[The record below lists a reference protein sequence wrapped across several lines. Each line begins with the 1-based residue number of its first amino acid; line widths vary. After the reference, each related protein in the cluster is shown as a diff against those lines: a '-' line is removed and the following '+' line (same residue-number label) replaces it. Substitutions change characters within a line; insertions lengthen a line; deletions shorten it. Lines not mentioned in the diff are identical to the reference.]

1 MADIGAVVFDFDG
14 VLANSEPLHLQAY
27 QAVLGELGVT
37 LGRDEY
43 YQQYLGFDDVTMLRT
58 VSERRGLGWKS
69 DEISGILA
77 RKTVIFDEIAASTDV
92 IYPEA
97 VACVERLARA
107 LPLGIASGALR
118 HEIEAIL
125 RRSSLDKHF
134 RFIVAA
140 GETSRGKPAPDP
152 YRRAARLHS
161 RPPEQCVA
169 IEDSRWGIESAKD
182 AGLHCVGITTSYAA
196 RDLPGADAIIGSLDE
211 FTVDL
216 LSRL

>member
-1 MADIGAVVFDFDG
+1 MAEIGAIVFDFDG
-14 VLANSEPLHLQAY
+14 VLANSEPLHLRSY

-43 YQQYLGFDDVTMLRT
+43 YREYLGFDDATAFKT
-58 VSERRGLGWKS
+58 VSERHGLGW
-69 DEISGILA
+69 DGPQITEIVA
-77 RKTVIFDEIAASTDV
+77 RKTVIFDEIVATTDV
-92 IYPEA
+92 LYPEA
-97 VACVERLARA
+97 VPCVERLAAA

-125 RRSSLDKHF
+125 RRSGLDRHF

-140 GETSRGKPAPDP
+140 GDTARGKPAPDP
-152 YRRAARLHS
+152 YRRAARLHA

-182 AGLHCVGITTSYAA
+182 AGLHCVGITTSYGA

-216 LSRL
+216 LTRL

>member
-1 MADIGAVVFDFDG
+1 MAEIGAVVFDFDG

-27 QAVLGELGVT
+27 QAVLDELGVT

-43 YQQYLGFDDVTMLRT
+43 YQHYLGFDDATAFRT
-58 VSERRGLGWKS
+58 LSDRRGLGWNGE
-69 DEISGILA
+69 EITGIIA
-77 RKTVIFDEIAASTDV
+77 RKGAIFDDIIASADV
-92 IYPEA
+92 VYPEA
-97 VACVERLARA
+97 IACVERLSA
-107 LPLGIASGALR
+107 ALR

-140 GETSRGKPAPDP
+140 GETARGKPAPDP
-152 YRRAARLHS
+152 YRRAARLHA

-182 AGLHCVGITTSYAA
+182 AGLHCVGITTSYPA
-196 RDLPGADAIIGSLDE
+196 RDLSGADAIIGSLDE

-216 LSRL
+216 LTRL

>member
-1 MADIGAVVFDFDG
+1 MAAIGAVVFDFDG
-14 VLANSEPLHLQAY
+14 VLANSEPLHLQSY
-27 QAVLGELGVT
+27 QAALGEIGFT
-37 LGRDEY
+37 LERDEY
-43 YQQYLGFDDVTMLRT
+43 YQQLLGFDDAAVFRT
-58 VSERRGLGWKS
+58 LSERRGLGWNAQ
-69 DEISGILA
+69 EISGMIA
-77 RKTVIFDEIAASTDV
+77 RKTVIFDEIVASTDV
-92 IYPEA
+92 LFPAA
-97 VACVERLARA
+97 VACVERLAAA

-125 RRSSLDKHF
+125 RRSGLDRHF

-140 GETSRGKPAPDP
+140 GETARGKPAPDP
-152 YRRAARLHS
+152 YRRAARLHE

-182 AGLHCVGITTSYAA
+182 AGLLCVGITTSYTA

-216 LSRL
+216 LTRL

>member
-1 MADIGAVVFDFDG
+1 MAEIGAVVFDFDG
-14 VLANSEPLHLQAY
+14 VLANSEPLHLRAY
-27 QAVLGELGVT
+27 QSVLGEAGVT

-43 YQQYLGFDDVTMLRT
+43 YQHYLGFDDVTAFRT
-58 VSERRGLGWKS
+58 VSERRGLGWS
-69 DEISGILA
+69 AQEIAEIVA
-77 RKTVIFDEIAASTDV
+77 RKTAVFDEIVAFSDV

-97 VACVERLARA
+97 AACVERLAAA

-125 RRSSLDKHF
+125 RQTGLDRHF

-140 GETSRGKPAPDP
+140 GETARGKPAPDP
-152 YRRAARLHS
+152 YRRAARLHE

-182 AGLHCVGITTSYAA
+182 AGLLCVGITTSYAA

-211 FTVDL
+211 FTLDL
-216 LSRL
+216 LARL

>member
-1 MADIGAVVFDFDG
+1 MAEIGAVVFDFDG

-27 QAVLGELGVT
+27 QAVLGEVGVT

-43 YQQYLGFDDVTMLRT
+43 YQHYLGFDDATMLTT
-58 VSERRGLGWKS
+58 VSERRGLGWNGE
-69 DEISGILA
+69 EISEIVA
-77 RKTVIFDEIAASTDV
+77 RKTVIFDEIVASTDV
-92 IYPEA
+92 IYPGA
-97 VACVERLARA
+97 VACVERLAAR

-125 RRSSLDKHF
+125 RRSALDRHF

-140 GETSRGKPAPDP
+140 GETARGKPAPDP
-152 YRRAARLHS
+152 YRRAARLHQ
-161 RPPEQCVA
+161 RPPAQCVA

-182 AGLHCVGITTSYAA
+182 AGLHCVGITTSYPAG
-196 RDLPGADAIIGSLDE
+196 DLPGADAIIASLDE

-216 LSRL
+216 LARL